1 MKKIRIFSSNSQDEI
16 IEKVNEFIQDVESIN
31 KEVIDIKFST
41 YKALY
46 FNILIVYDE
55 KSNGI
60 LEVWR

>member
-41 YKALY
+41 YKDLY